1 MNAAFRYGLK
11 LTETAILD
19 KLKAGGHEMLVDG
32 VEVEVWSPQDVF
44 INTELLRERFVKTAV
59 DTVYG

>member
-19 KLKAGGHEMLVDG
+19 KVKAGRHEMLVDG
-32 VEVEVWSPQDVF
+32 VEVWSPQDVF